1 MERIM
6 ANTLPWF
13 HSRQLAQCMS
23 RQLFQALD
31 TEQISVI
38 EYDWLRRLPDQPSI
52 PEDMQVCLLDN
63 ADPGVFCGLR
73 IAHAD
78 PDKPAAYYY
87 SPQTG
92 ILPFYT
98 GAELR
103 DALVAR
109 SQLEVG
115 RRWDQTREPKWL
127 SLTQAPFKRW
137 MKAIILAQARR
148 LKAIDHTWQQLPRL
162 IDILDQRLTAALR
175 TAMPAS
181 DPIVPRTHKVHR
193 VDRRTQAVTNVQ
205 RLLDAA
211 VDVLADVPQPDCEH
225 RFLGVY
231 GQTLSEADAQRYGTT
246 LKETTTQLPTHY
258 AAALADFWQATP
270 ATEPV
275 SLRDGLSDSLQTAYL
290 SAVLEAQ
297 SHLRVSSDQVGLLKS
312 VATLQLPIG
321 LRLETLQFN
330 NHGAPGDKP
339 VAWPGV
345 LIISDADRRSL
356 GYHLFSTDQGLT
368 HCADLEALNSYL
380 QSLASQ
386 AGDSLRVVERDKR
399 LFNTTILPV
408 PERVAVTGSGF
419 DALADGLID
428 LQRRRVVEVFG
439 NKAELRPS
447 PLLAVAQ
454 ALDLRNLVHPRLHWL
469 DADHPIESPV
479 AQAVEQATDQRE
491 SNWLLQIETLR
502 TRQRSIVQR
511 SLAVKDGVHVLL
523 APGLL
528 AMQSPLSAK
537 ELRLQIAGAPEL
549 AAVGLTDYFLERTSG
564 AIVTSL
570 TSADRVLDQA
580 GVEVSWPDV
589 EQIEQ
594 LVLACSPA
602 LTKTYRRLVRRRMS
616 AAQPPHLGAYDLP
629 GQRRALREI
638 GLRTNLAIARRE
650 DSIDKALLQLL
661 ATALDSPTARLRNAT
676 DTDVHAIYLKVPS
689 ETNTVPLNDM
699 FVLHRHS
706 EPTGPVLMWSG
717 HYGLFAFDSLQQLKK
732 TVAAS
737 INHPHARARWLTG
750 LDPAVMATLLEHFQ
764 AATLSGVHVE
774 TREVAGDF
782 ITELDVIE
790 CHRQLTAIGVDMALA
805 RECGFSANLFQ
816 RNADYSRGED
826 MLTIGLDRLAVD
838 AANVQLAEL
847 LPPWILHA
855 SAVQLSRYT
864 AILGRCLGTAN
875 TKSSYLAQIPFIDD
889 FSRSH
894 LRTSMAKVWPTGP
907 NNPDRVVIKLTDT
920 SGGGINSG
928 GMIAAGTLDSR
939 TKTLTEWAITQFSG
953 SLSSEMHISLDP
965 PSLTMDVPTTHQVRK
980 VVEDADVGGEY
991 RKLLAAKLSRTSGDY
1006 ALRRLLFA
1014 KALPAQML
1022 RNALEREMQGKIST
1036 AATDMIAQV
1045 VEMPDGVAREPLNGQ
1060 RITLSPLGLI
1070 PDVGMSAD
1078 IACGMYLIAP
1088 VRPDRGPVVLY
1099 TCYGE
1104 SETLR
1109 EYASRAQLLEQIKT
1123 NATLQ
1128 AQILSRLPEEVHS
1141 RYEHSGFSEPHIPWT
1156 TEVDGGQRLGKP
1168 PAITLLDQPE
1178 QGNALYYLFEDN
1190 LQLIQL
1196 LARQQTMSSGEASWN
1211 AFCHIVK
1218 LGIEQGAMI
1227 LPSVVGS
1234 LVALYQSQQLLND
1247 SVKAIGRKSWGEA
1260 LADFIAAL
1268 ASVAGAR
1275 RGAEYFKR
1283 EIQAAESAERA
1294 PRTVEASGFYRGL
1307 SAELA
1312 ALEATDV
1319 ALNTLTHDA
1328 LLNMYETADA
1338 THRYA
1343 IVDGKVMEVKRA
1355 EHGWYIVSKGREGPT
1370 ITLDDQQK
1378 WHADLEIARMGA
1390 GYSLMDNYENWI
1402 TEINIPDVFI
1412 TQAEGI
1418 EQIRV
1423 RYPRHHQMIVN
1434 AHAHSVDCLRN
1445 TLKNLNQKVPHVPLP
1460 AQTLE
1465 ILTDVF
1471 EVDVTPA
1478 MLQRL
1483 RSGCVQLLDTLTSN
1497 ALDPHS
1503 SERYWDGL
1511 NEVGHENNHAFI
1523 WESDPQKRIFLT
1535 DKFFELPIETLM
1547 YSNHQRTQAQL
1558 YAHHQ
1563 AASLLHEIS
1572 HQVLKTVDL
1581 AYLDTFRPLHQHFD
1595 TLGGAHG
1602 QAQLY
1607 AHSLLT
1613 VRQQALS
1620 LSTPAARLFTRPGAR
1635 GRRDFGPADG
1645 RQREVVLRLSGKA
1658 SLAEARKVF
1667 MTDAD
1672 VRSKLILANADSMT
1686 LLVLRLGQ
1694 EVFTPSST

>member
-1 MERIM
+1 M

-23 RQLFQALD
+23 RQLTQALN
-31 TEQISVI
+31 TEQISVV

-52 PEDMQVCLLDN
+52 PDDMQVCLLDN

-73 IAHAD
+73 ITHAD
-78 PDKPAAYYY
+78 ADKPAAYYY

-92 ILPFYT
+92 ILPFDSGT
-98 GAELR
+98 ALR
-103 DALVAR
+103 AALVAR
-109 SQLEVG
+109 SQLEVS
-115 RRWDQTREPKWL
+115 RRWDKTREPKWL
-127 SLTQAPFKRW
+127 SLTQVPFKRW
-137 MKAIILAQARR
+137 MKSIILAQARR
-148 LKAIDHTWQQLPRL
+148 LKAIDRTWQQLPRL

-193 VDRRTQAVTNVQ
+193 IDRQTQAVTNVQ

-211 VDVLADVPQPDCEH
+211 VDVLADLPQPDCEH

-231 GQTLSEADAQRYGTT
+231 GQTLSEADARCYGTT

-258 AAALADFWQATP
+258 AAALADFWKATP
-270 ATEPV
+270 TNERV

-297 SHLRVSSDQVGLLKS
+297 SHLRVSTAQLGLLKS
-312 VATLQLPIG
+312 VATLQPPAG
-321 LRLETLQFN
+321 LRLEILQFN
-330 NHGAPGDKP
+330 THGAPGDKP
-339 VAWPGV
+339 VAWPGL

-380 QSLASQ
+380 QGLASQ
-386 AGDSLRVVERDKR
+386 AGDSLRVVERDQR
-399 LFNTTILPV
+399 MFNTTILPA
-408 PERVAVTGSGF
+408 PERLAVTGSGF

-428 LQRRRVVEVFG
+428 LQRRRVSEVLG

-469 DADHPIESPV
+469 DADHPVEGSV
-479 AQAVEQATDQRE
+479 VQAVEQAPDQGE

-511 SLAVKDGVHVLL
+511 SLAVKDGVRVLL

-537 ELRLQIAGAPEL
+537 ELHLHIAGAPEL
-549 AAVGLTDYFLERTSG
+549 AAIGLTDYFLERTSG
-564 AIVTSL
+564 AIVTPL

-594 LVLACSPA
+594 LVRACSPA
-602 LTKTYRRLVRRRMS
+602 LTQTYRRLVRRRMS
-616 AAQPPHLGAYDLP
+616 AAQPPYLGAYDLP

-650 DSIDKALLQLL
+650 GTIDKALLELL
-661 ATALDSPTARLRNAT
+661 ATVVDYPTARLRNAT
-676 DTDVHAIYLKVPS
+676 DTDVHAIYLKTPS
-689 ETNTVPLNDM
+689 ETNTVALIDM

-706 EPTGPVLMWSG
+706 EPAGPVLMWSG
-717 HYGLFAFDSLQQLKK
+717 NHGLYAFDSLEQLKK
-732 TVAAS
+732 TIAAS
-737 INHPHARARWLTG
+737 INHPDARAPWLKG
-750 LDPAVMATLLEHFQ
+750 LDPAVMTTLLEHFQ
-764 AATLSGVHVE
+764 AATVSGVQVE
-774 TREVAGDF
+774 TRAIAGDF

-790 CHRQLTAIGVDMALA
+790 CHRQLTVIGVDMALA
-805 RECGFSANLFQ
+805 IECGFSAKLFQ

-847 LPPWILHA
+847 LPPWIKRA

-864 AILGRCLGTAN
+864 AILGRCLATAN
-875 TKSSYLAQIPFIDD
+875 TKSSYLAQIPFIGD
-889 FSRSH
+889 FSRAR
-894 LRTSMAKVWPTGP
+894 LRTSMAKLWPAGP
-907 NNPDRVVIKLTDT
+907 HNPDRVEIKLTDT
-920 SGGGINSG
+920 SGGGISSG
-928 GMIAAGTLDSR
+928 GMMGTGTLDSR
-939 TKTLTEWAITQFSG
+939 TKTLTAWAITQFSG

-965 PSLTMDVPTTHQVRK
+965 PSLVMDVPTTHQVRN
-980 VVEDADVGGEY
+980 VVDDADVGGEY
-991 RKLLAAKLSRTSGDY
+991 RKLLAARLSTTSGDY

-1022 RNALEREMQGKIST
+1022 RNAMEREMQGKISP

-1060 RITLSPLGLI
+1060 RITLGPLGLI
-1070 PDVGMSAD
+1070 PDVGMPAD

-1088 VRPDRGPVVLY
+1088 VQPDSGPVVLY

-1104 SETLR
+1104 SDTLR
-1109 EYASRAQLLEQIKT
+1109 EYASRAQLLEQVKT

-1156 TEVDGGQRLGKP
+1156 TEVNDGQRLGKP
-1168 PAITLLDQPE
+1168 PNITLLDQPE

-1227 LPSVVGS
+1227 LPSAVGS

-1247 SVKAIGRKSWGEA
+1247 SVKAIGRRNWGEA
-1260 LADFIAAL
+1260 LADFVAAL
-1268 ASVAGAR
+1268 ASIVGAR
-1275 RGAEYFKR
+1275 RSAEHFKR
-1283 EIQAAESAERA
+1283 EIEDAESTDNVPRA
-1294 PRTVEASGFYRGL
+1294 LVGDRSYRGL

-1312 ALEATDV
+1312 TLEVTDV
-1319 ALNTLTHDA
+1319 ALNTLKHDA
-1328 LLNMYETADA
+1328 LLNMYESAD
-1338 THRYA
+1338 TLHRYA
-1343 IVDGKVMEVKRA
+1343 IVDGRVMEVKRA
-1355 EHGWYIVSKGREGPT
+1355 EQGWYIVSRGREGPT

-1390 GYSLMDNYENWI
+1390 AYSLMDSYDTWI
-1402 TEINIPDVFI
+1402 TDINIPDVYI
-1412 TQAEGI
+1412 TLAEGT
-1418 EQIRV
+1418 EQIRQL
-1423 RYPRHHQMIVN
+1423 YPRHHQMIVS
-1434 AHAHSVDCLRN
+1434 AHAHAIECLRIA
-1445 TLKNLNQKVPHVPLP
+1445 LKNLNQKYPYIPLP
-1460 AQTLE
+1460 AKTLD

-1483 RSGCVQLLDTLTSN
+1483 RSGCVQLLDALTSD

-1503 SERYWDGL
+1503 SPRYWDGL
-1511 NEVGHENNHAFI
+1511 NEVGHQGNHAFV
-1523 WESDPQKRIFLT
+1523 WEGDPQKRIFLT
-1535 DKFFELPIETLM
+1535 EKFFELPIETLM
-1547 YSNHQRTQAQL
+1547 YSRRERTPAQL

-1563 AASLLHEIS
+1563 AASLLHELS
-1572 HQVLKTVDL
+1572 HQVLRTVDL
-1581 AYLDTFRPLHQHFD
+1581 AYLDTFQPLHQHFD
-1595 TLGGAHG
+1595 DLGGTHG
-1602 QAQLY
+1602 QSQVY
-1607 AHSLLT
+1607 ARSLLKI
-1613 VRQQALS
+1613 RQDALS
-1620 LSTPAARLFTRPGAR
+1620 LSTPVAKLFTRMGSN
-1635 GRRDFGPADG
+1635 GRRDFRPSDG
-1645 RQREVVLRLSGKA
+1645 RQHKTILRLTGKTN
-1658 SLAEARKVF
+1658 LADARVSF
-1667 MTDAD
+1667 RTDPD
-1672 VRSKLILANADSMT
+1672 VRSKLIMANADSVT
-1686 LLVLRLGQ
+1686 LLVFRLGQ
-1694 EVFTPSST
+1694 EVFTSPSS